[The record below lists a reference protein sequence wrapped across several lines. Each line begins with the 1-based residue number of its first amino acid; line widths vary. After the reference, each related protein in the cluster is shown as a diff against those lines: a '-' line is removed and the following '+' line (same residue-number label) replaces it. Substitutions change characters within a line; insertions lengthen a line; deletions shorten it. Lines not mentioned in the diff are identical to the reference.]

1 LIGLLMKC
9 SFFLLAVTAAV
20 IPAWSQTTTPQ
31 APASQTPASPAAAPS
46 IKPRG
51 PEAVA
56 AEDPNRVVAVM
67 DGKQITAKQAL
78 DMLRPFPPE
87 QRKQYESNLS
97 NLIQQVYM
105 REQLADAARK
115 VNLDQ
120 QSPWKEQIDFNRD
133 NILAQAYL
141 AHLSSNAGKSAVIE
155 DPQKYYDSH
164 PGDFDSVKLSGI
176 FVSFS
181 PPGTPASA
189 GGGHARTE
197 SDAREKVDEV
207 EKKLKAGGDFSTLA
221 RTESDN
227 QQSAA
232 KGGDLGTY
240 NTGDPNI
247 PADIKAAIVKLQT
260 GQYSEPVNI
269 PNGFLIVKM
278 DSRTKLTFDQARP
291 RIIQSMQNEKSKA
304 VVQEEL
310 SKYKIQVQDPDFF
323 NASNAPATH
332 VPSLQR
338 PGSAPTPP
346 PSPKP
351 KS

>member
-1 LIGLLMKC
+1 MKC
-9 SFFLLAVTAAV
+9 SVFLLAMTAV
-20 IPAWSQTTTPQ
+20 IPAWSQTATPK
-31 APASQTPASPAAAPS
+31 APASQTPPAPVAAPS

-56 AEDPNRVVAVM
+56 AQEPDRVVAVI

-78 DMLRPFPPE
+78 DMLKPFPPA
-87 QRKQYESNLS
+87 QRKQYESNLP

-120 QSPWKEQIDFNRD
+120 QSPWKEEIDMNRD
-133 NILAQAYL
+133 NILAQAYI
-141 AHLSSNAGKSAVIE
+141 AHLSNDAAKSAVIE

-164 PGDFDSVKLSGI
+164 PNDFDSVKLSGI

-189 GGGHARTE
+189 AGGHARTE
-197 SDAREKVDEV
+197 SDARQKVDDV
-207 EKKLKAGGDFSTLA
+207 EKKLRAGGDFATLA
-221 RTESDN
+221 RTDSDN

-240 NTGDPNI
+240 DTGDPNI
-247 PADIKAAIVKLQT
+247 PADIKTAIVKLQA
-260 GQYSEPVNI
+260 GEYSEPVSI
-269 PNGFLIVKM
+269 PNGFLIVKV
-278 DSRTKLTFDQARP
+278 DTRKRLTFDQARP
-291 RIIQSMQNEKSKA
+291 GIVQRIQNEKSKT

-323 NASNAPATH
+323 NASNTSGAH
-332 VPSLQR
+332 IPSLQR
-338 PGSAPTPP
+338 PPAAATPP
-346 PSPKP
+346 APGKP

>member
-1 LIGLLMKC
+1 MKC
-9 SFFLLAVTAAV
+9 SLFLLAAASCA
-20 IPAWSQTTTPQ
+20 IPAWSQTAAPAAQ
-31 APASQTPASPAAAPS
+31 APAAPS

-56 AEDPNRVVAVM
+56 AQDPNRVVAVI

-78 DMLRPFPPE
+78 DMLKPFPPE

-97 NLIQQVYM
+97 NLIQQIYM
-105 REQLADAARK
+105 REQLADAAKK

-120 QSPWKEQIDFNRD
+120 QSPWKEQIELTRD

-141 AHLSSNAGKSAVIE
+141 AQVSSNAGKSATVE

-176 FVSFS
+176 FVTFS
-181 PPGTPASA
+181 PPGTPANA
-189 GGGHARTE
+189 TGGATRTE
-197 SDAREKVDEV
+197 SEARDKADGV
-207 EKKLKAGGDFSTLA
+207 EKKLKAGGDFTALA

-240 NTGDPNI
+240 NTGDAAI
-247 PADIKAAIVKLQT
+247 PADIKTAIVKLQA
-260 GQYSEPVNI
+260 GQYSEPIHI
-269 PNGFLIVKM
+269 PSGFLIVKVE
-278 DSRTKLTFDQARP
+278 SRTKLTFDQARP
-291 RIIQSMQNEKSKA
+291 GIVQRLQTDKSKA
-304 VVQEEL
+304 VVQEQL
-310 SKYKIQVQDPDFF
+310 DKYKIQVQDTDFF
-323 NASNAPATH
+323 NASNAPASNI
-332 VPSLQR
+332 PSLQR
-338 PGSAPTPP
+338 PPSSPP
-346 PSPKP
+346 PGTPAKP